1 MLGLPPCSSSQSNT
15 LVALTIVYKTMF
27 TKVRCLQNART
38 LYRVFTEHPN
48 IYTMFTITSVQK
60 AGLKQRLYL
69 QAWQRARRKE
79 VLKIERCS
87 SFLEMEK
94 TPLGLGCMG
103 DQMFPKSWHCQQKGK
118 GGPSLSR
125 IFFGGFVHNALRAL
139 QSDHSSPKSDNFYPK
154 VCP

>member
-15 LVALTIVYKTMF
+15 LVALTIAFKTMF
-27 TKVRCLQNART
+27 TKVQCLQNART

-48 IYTMFTITSVQK
+48 IYTMFTITSAQK

-79 VLKIERCS
+79 VLKIESCS
-87 SFLEMEK
+87 SFLEMEN

-103 DQMFPKSWHCQQKGK
+103 DQMFPKSLHCQNWTLSVDK
-118 GGPSLSR
+118 SLKKDPPPPL
-125 IFFGGFVHNALRAL
+125 FPGFWEHLVP
-139 QSDHSSPKSDNFYPK
+139 QSKPY
-154 VCP
+154 